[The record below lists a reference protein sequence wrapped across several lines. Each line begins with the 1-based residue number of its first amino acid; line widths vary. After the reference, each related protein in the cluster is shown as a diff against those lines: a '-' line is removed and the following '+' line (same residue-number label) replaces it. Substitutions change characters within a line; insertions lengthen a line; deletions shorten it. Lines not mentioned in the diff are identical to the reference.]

1 MNPQSGL
8 MTAALLD
15 SLGRF
20 VGNVGVPAAIAF
32 FILYQITPR
41 LDQLATLQT
50 AANTQLTII
59 GASCGRTVSDLTP
72 RTLDLVPRSG
82 TEVSPRQNG
91 P

>member
-1 MNPQSGL
+1 

-20 VGNVGVPAAIAF
+20 IANVGVPAAIAF

-41 LDQLATLQT
+41 LDQLATLSTQ
-50 AANTQLTII
+50 ANTQLTII
-59 GASCGRTVSDLTP
+59 GASCARPIADL
-72 RTLDLVPRSG
+72 
-82 TEVSPRQNG
+82 SPRPLNFVPLSGAEGLPAQNG

>member
-1 MNPQSGL
+1 MSANSPL
-8 MTAALLD
+8 FTAALLD

-20 VGNVGVPAAIAF
+20 IGNVGVPAAIAF

-50 AANTQLTII
+50 AANTQLTVIS
-59 GASCGRTVSDLTP
+59 ASCARPVTDLTP
-72 RTLDLVPRSG
+72 RSLEPVPRG
-82 TEVSPRQNG
+82 G